1 MKNKNTLVVFHQM
14 NGLSNGHV
22 YGGIFTF
29 AGLFCLAIGVYILCN
44 QVIEGLILVALGIF
58 VLLFGF
64 SFQKSHYCR
73 VKFTEQEILLT
84 IGPFALHRMA
94 KTEVQTLCLIREE
107 VVVHRR
113 DGTVDEDLREQTST
127 YLLVMSPHSPPYF
140 RDWAARWISPEV
152 DCREYRS
159 EGARE
164 YAITDSAIDAYFARN
179 MSNFKMNP
187 ADGIWLEYTPER
199 YEALKKQLPQAVD
212 YVNDYEE
219 KV

>member
-29 AGLFCLAIGVYILCN
+29 AGLLCLAIGAYILCN
-44 QVIEGLILVALGIF
+44 QEMKGLILVVLGIF

-84 IGPFALHRMA
+84 IGPFVLHRMA

-127 YLLVMSPHSPPYF
+127 YLLVLSPHPPSYF
-140 RDWAARWISPEV
+140 RYMAKRWIDPKVEL
-152 DCREYRS
+152 REYRS
-159 EGARE
+159 EEARE
-164 YAITDSAIDAYFARN
+164 YAIIDSAIDAYFRAN
-179 MSNFKMNP
+179 MSDFKMAP
-187 ADGIWLEYTPER
+187 SDGIWLEYTSER
-199 YEALKKQLPQAVD
+199 YKELKKQVPQAAD
-212 YVNDYEE
+212 YVSDYEE
-219 KV
+219 QS